1 MTDDIIILSTINNKS
16 YIGKVLDYTSKTI
29 TLDRPFR
36 VAIDN
41 DGALM
46 LFPFDSLSKDDN
58 VKFLIEHILYATNP
72 RDNVIKFYLKHKDKY
87 YDYNGDPPSEA
98 SVTEELATELLNL
111 LSSNTMKH

>member
-46 LFPFDSLSKDDN
+46 LFPFDSLSKDD
-58 VKFLIEHILYATNP
+58 
-72 RDNVIKFYLKHKDKY
+72 IK
-87 YDYNGDPPSEA
+87 
-98 SVTEELATELLNL
+98 VLLENIDAKV
-111 LSSNTMKH
+111 NNRIH